1 MLEPLREKQE
11 RPEMDDLEEK
21 GKNYLK
27 KIFGKFSN
35 LPDTLANISANFY
48 KIFFH
53 IILFQIILDI
63 FPEKSQLFLAGGG
76 RPPPC

>member
-27 KIFGKFSN
+27 KIFGKFTGYPCKYFSK
-35 LPDTLANISANFY
+35 LLQNIFSYYFVSDHSRH
-48 KIFFH
+48 F
-53 IILFQIILDI
+53 
-63 FPEKSQLFLAGGG
+63 S
-76 RPPPC
+76 